1 MVCAWAPPPRR
12 IPSGLRAY
20 QGVNA
25 HLQWFTCDQHTTTDA
40 EPAKTQTH
48 SAKTGHFQRFSPN
61 GSALWRPDPLK
72 SRLHRGHAGGIARH
86 GGPTRRRHAARRLRV
101 VQNPRRRRCGGAE
114 APQSMVAG
122 PPGAGGAGVV
132 SGQGLFRGR
141 WRADRRDKIRPA
153 RPLPHSTRDKI
164 RPATSK
170 TSNLGCFERAGRTFS
185 RTGRGDV
192 AILKPTTPLRPLMQ
206 ANVKPPSPLRAPEQQ
221 PGGATLWRW
230 GESNPRPEV

>member
-1 MVCAWAPPPRR
+1 MR
-12 IPSGLRAY
+12 IKGLTHIFSGLRAT
-20 QGVNA
+20 N
-25 HLQWFTCDQHTTTDA
+25 T
-40 EPAKTQTH
+40 PRQTPNPPKRRPIQQKQAIFSDCH
-48 SAKTGHFQRFSPN
+48 PIALHFGGHIPSSRGLAPSI
-61 GSALWRPDPLK
+61 GGLAL
-72 SRLHRGHAGGIARH
+72 H

-101 VQNPRRRRCGGAE
+101 VQNP
-114 APQSMVAG
+114 
-122 PPGAGGAGVV
+122 PPTPMWGCRGTAKYGGGAGVV

-141 WRADRRDKIRPA
+141 WRANRRDKIRPA

-170 TSNLGCFERAGRTFS
+170 TSNLECFERAGRTFS

-192 AILKPTTPLRPLMQ
+192 AILKLTTPLRPLMQ

>member
-1 MVCAWAPPPRR
+1 MRPHPPIPPKCRPIQPKQDIFSDFRPIGLHFGGHTPFDSRPRR
-12 IPSGLRAY
+12 RQS
-20 QGVNA
+20 
-25 HLQWFTCDQHTTTDA
+25 
-40 EPAKTQTH
+40 
-48 SAKTGHFQRFSPN
+48 
-61 GSALWRPDPLK
+61 
-72 SRLHRGHAGGIARH
+72 GGIALH

-164 RPATSK
+164 RPARHK
-170 TSNLGCFERAGRTFS
+170 TPILGHFEHAGRTLS
-185 RTGRGDV
+185 RT
-192 AILKPTTPLRPLMQ
+192 TP
-206 ANVKPPSPLRAPEQQ
+206 PPPMHGAPES
-221 PGGATLWRW
+221 PNGLAAVPVGGARAL
-230 GESNPRPEV
+230 P